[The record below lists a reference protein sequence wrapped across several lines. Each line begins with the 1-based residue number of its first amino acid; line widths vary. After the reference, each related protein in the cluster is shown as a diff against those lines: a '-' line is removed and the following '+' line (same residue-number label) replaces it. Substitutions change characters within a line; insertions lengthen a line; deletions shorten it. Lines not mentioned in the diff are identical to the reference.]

1 MPKNFFENNLVL
13 QSLLPEET
21 IRQRVAE
28 MGREITDE
36 YQGEEILLIGVLRGA
51 VIFLGDLAR
60 SIHLPLRLDFI
71 SISSYGAGMQ
81 STSVRILKDLDED
94 ISNTHVIVVE
104 GIVDTGLT
112 LSYLLGSFRP
122 RRPRSL
128 KVCTL
133 LNKPARRIVDVPI
146 DYVGFE
152 IPDRFVVGYGLDYN
166 QRYRNLPAIYALV
179 PPSERK

>member
-1 MPKNFFENNLVL
+1 MLKNFFENSFTLCP
-13 QSLLPEET
+13 LLKEEA
-21 IRQRVAE
+21 IRQRVVE
-28 MGREITDE
+28 MGQEITDD
-36 YQGEEILLIGVLRGA
+36 YGGEDVLLVGVLRGA

-60 SIHLPLRLDFI
+60 SVHLPLRLDFI

-94 ISNTHVIVVE
+94 ISNVHVIVVE

-166 QRYRNLPAIYALV
+166 QQYRNLPAIYALIS
-179 PPSERK
+179 PSERT